1 MTAAGE
7 AKVDVDELLA
17 AFGKAPAEGSERYWA
32 MARYLSGAEGWRDA
46 GQVLCGTFSGF
57 VAEGLTRLEEE

>member
-17 AFGKAPAEGSERYWA
+17 AFGKAPVQGSERYWA

-46 GQVLCGTFSGF
+46 GEALRGTFSGF
-57 VAEGLTRLEEE
+57 VAARLTRSEEE

>member
-7 AKVDVDELLA
+7 AKVDVEELLA
-17 AFGKAPAEGSERYWA
+17 AFGKAPVEGSERYWA

-46 GQVLCGTFSGF
+46 GEALCGTFSGF
-57 VAEGLTRLEEE
+57 VAARLMPTEKE